1 MRSLGAQAL
10 ACQGTPSYSRLKPAL
25 PGCAPWLRFAA
36 AGLVLFLAACSPQR
50 PAPPPVSAV
59 HPAYVE
65 GTWTGR
71 DDRRWSFTVNL
82 RGPAE
87 GFAAT
92 AQVADPRGRATDY
105 TGTWGE
111 VDGQLMIALLR
122 REAPGAKGP
131 QWFHLSGLALPR
143 VREIELTSR
152 DDTCSCTATVRLA
165 R

>member
-1 MRSLGAQAL
+1 MRNLMVAL
-10 ACQGTPSYSRLKPAL
+10 CMAVVLT
-25 PGCAPWLRFAA
+25 GCAPE
-36 AGLVLFLAACSPQR
+36 R
-50 PAPPPVSAV
+50 PAPPPTAAI

-71 DDRRWSFTVNL
+71 DDRRWTFTVHL
-82 RGPAE
+82 QGPAE
-87 GFAAT
+87 GFVAT
-92 AQVADPRGRATDY
+92 ARVTDPRARGTDY

-111 VDGQLMIALLR
+111 VDGVLMISLLR
-122 REAPGAKGP
+122 VEAAGAKGP

-143 VREIELTSR
+143 VRDIELTSR